1 MTENGNETERIETMS
16 DKVKCE
22 KCHLMVDHTMLRG
35 GRQVCGHC
43 ISAGMYAGALAA
55 APVAQKEE
63 EWRGV
68 DKCRWVFDSRQG
80 LVMASC
86 GRSASINT
94 ADDIIRSGFSL
105 CGWCG
110 RPLETEFVE
119 NSE

>member
-1 MTENGNETERIETMS
+1 MS

-43 ISAGMYAGALAA
+43 ISAGMYAGAS
-55 APVAQKEE
+55 APDTGSQKEE

-68 DKCRWVFDSRQG
+68 DKCQWTFNVKGGR
-80 LVMASC
+80 LTASC
-86 GRSASINT
+86 GRSAKFGKTDTILPAKFT
-94 ADDIIRSGFSL
+94 Y
-105 CGWCG
+105 CGWCA
-110 RPLETEFVE
+110 RPLESQIVGLREFFDESAE